1 MWLHRENEYEWKY
14 IGVWLD
20 MLPEQVLSKVVNQNT
35 DLFPESTLV
44 LFKKYIN
51 TLDMI
56 QTNLSFRNLI
66 SVIKNNNDL
75 EKEEKKTKIKIE
87 MIENMGTVF
96 MRGLSLNCSE
106 LSLYINEK
114 NEFKIISLI

>member
-14 IGVWLD
+14 IGVWLG

-35 DLFPESTLV
+35 DLLPESTLV

-51 TLDMI
+51 ALDMI

-66 SVIKNNNDL
+66 SEIKNNNDL
-75 EKEEKKTKIKIE
+75 EKEEKKTKIE

-96 MRGLSLNCSE
+96 MSGLSLNCSE
-106 LSLYINEK
+106 LFYISMKKMNSK
-114 NEFKIISLI
+114 

>member
-1 MWLHRENEYEWKY
+1 
-14 IGVWLD
+14 
-20 MLPEQVLSKVVNQNT
+20 
-35 DLFPESTLV
+35 
-44 LFKKYIN
+44 
-51 TLDMI
+51 MI

-75 EKEEKKTKIKIE
+75 EKEEKKTKIE

-96 MRGLSLNCSE
+96 MSGLSLNCSE

-114 NEFKIISLI
+114 MNSK